1 MLGFEWIVLCSRR
14 LRPEDISCQIK
25 AGYKTQKHGFESH
38 SSCRRINRY
47 RCREAAR
54 IETGPS
60 DISWSPCST
69 QIRVFSMRRIKLSI
83 LCICRIEGDR
93 TETCSKTTI
102 RTRICEIGKSF
113 AEVYI
118 RSELFGP
125 LVQRIQDTILTD
137 HKEPGCRA
145 RRVYRLRYPVTKM
158 RIAILLPI
166 DCLIRS
172 AHVRPR
178 TPLPASYVED
188 ILKDCDETSCGTNSV
203 VECNL
208 ANCAVD

>member
-54 IETGPS
+54 IETRPS
-60 DISWSPCST
+60 DISRSFGLT
-69 QIRVFSMRRIKLSI
+69 QIRLFPMRAIKLPV
-83 LCICRIEGDR
+83 LRICRIERDGAEAR
-93 TETCSKTTI
+93 SKTPI
-102 RTRICEIGKSF
+102 RACICEIGKSL
-113 AEVYI
+113 AEVNI

-125 LVQRIQDTILTD
+125 LVQRIQDTILID

-145 RRVYRLRYPVTKM
+145 RRVYRLRYQVVKM

-172 AHVRPR
+172 AQN
-178 TPLPASYVED
+178 PLACLVCGGYIKGLRRN
-188 ILKDCDETSCGTNSV
+188 ILRD
-203 VECNL
+203 
-208 ANCAVD
+208 